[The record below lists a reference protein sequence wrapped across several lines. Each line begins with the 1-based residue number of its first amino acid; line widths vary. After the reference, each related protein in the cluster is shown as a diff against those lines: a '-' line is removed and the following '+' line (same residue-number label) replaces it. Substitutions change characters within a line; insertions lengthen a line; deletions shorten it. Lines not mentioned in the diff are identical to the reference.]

1 MAEKVA
7 EKAIYWGTGKRKD
20 AVARVRLVPGKGKF
34 HLNDKSLEDYFPREA
49 HRLMIQQPLRITET
63 IDRFDVIAKL
73 EGGGISGQAGA
84 LRHGI
89 ALALLEAD
97 ESLRSKLKEAGF
109 ITRDP
114 RMKERRKYGLKKA
127 RKRPQFSKR

>member
-1 MAEKVA
+1 MTEQVV
-7 EKAIYWGTGKRKD
+7 YWGTGKRKD
-20 AVARVRLVPGKGKF
+20 SVVRVRLMPGKGSF
-34 HLNDKSLEDYFPREA
+34 NLNGRTLEDYFPRKV
-49 HRLMIQQPLRITET
+49 HHILINQPFVATGLT
-63 IDRFDVIAKL
+63 DAFDVFAKL

-89 ALALLEAD
+89 AKALLQTD
-97 ESLRSKLKEAGF
+97 ESLRPALKAAGLL
-109 ITRDP
+109 TRDP